1 MRHRV
6 SPRGV
11 EYARVLAAL
20 GVFALVLLL
29 VPGASGLDSAAAQEE
44 EEEPEVQAPEP
55 PPVPAEAWAL
65 ADAESGRYLAGENAD
80 EQRPLASINKIMLA
94 LVVLESGTDLDEE
107 IVITATAEEFVGTTF
122 SNVGLIRGEVVT
134 VRDLLVAALVPSGTE
149 AAYALAES
157 LGGGNVDN
165 FVNQMN
171 QMAAELDLENTS
183 FADPAGLDDDENY
196 SSPRDLAMIA
206 REALEYPEFV
216 EIVDT
221 QEASIST
228 QNREI
233 DFFTTNELLNFYPP
247 ANGVKTGTSPEAG
260 ASLVSSAESEG
271 ESYIAVVL
279 NAESSEDRF
288 SSSQA
293 LLDYGFRIFEQE
305 TLVSPEEVY
314 GEREIPYRRGETV
327 ELAAAEEVSSTVSPA
342 SEVERRVADGGE
354 LPPEAEAGDR
364 LGEVEVFVDGESVG
378 SSPLVAV
385 EGYEEAS
392 FLNRIWYSVS
402 GLLE

>member
-6 SPRGV
+6 SLRGV
-11 EYARVLAAL
+11 GYARVLAAL
-20 GVFALVLLL
+20 GVLALVLLL
-29 VPGASGLDSAAAQEE
+29 VPGATGLDSAAAQEE

-65 ADAESGRYLAGENAD
+65 VDAESGRYLAGENAD
-80 EQRPLASINKIMLA
+80 EQQALASINKIMLA
-94 LVVLESGTDLDEE
+94 LVVLESEADLEEE
-107 IVITATAEEFVGTTF
+107 IVITETAEEFVGETF
-122 SNVGLIRGEVVT
+122 SNVGLIRGEEVT

-171 QMAAELDLENTS
+171 QTAAEMDLENTS

-196 SSPRDLAMIA
+196 SSPRDLAAIA
-206 REALEYPEFV
+206 REAMEYPEFA

-221 QEASIST
+221 QEATIST

-233 DFFTTNELLNFYPP
+233 EFFATNELLNFYPP
-247 ANGVKTGTSPEAG
+247 ANGVKTGTSPDAG
-260 ASLVSSAESEG
+260 PSLVSSAESEG
-271 ESYIAVVL
+271 ESYIAVIL
-279 NAESSEDRF
+279 GAESSEDRF

-305 TLVSPEEVY
+305 TLVSPDEVY
-314 GEREIPYRRGETV
+314 GEREVPFRRGETV
-327 ELAAAEEVSSTVSPA
+327 ELAATEEVTSTVSPG

-354 LPPEAEAGDR
+354 LPPEAAAGDR

-392 FLNRIWYSVS
+392 FLNRIWHSVS